1 MLTNKLHG
9 CSTAWRVLITD
20 AYGLKVVS
28 SCARMSDLAEVGV
41 SGTSRCIH
49 AWIENANALFQPTQT
64 QTDVETNH
72 AYSYS
77 FDRTQW
83 LKIWKCNARRNRA
96 WMGFTL

>member
-41 SGTSRCIH
+41 SGTSRCIQS
-49 AWIENANALFQPTQT
+49 WIENANALFQPTRPELGLT
-64 QTDVETNH
+64 WKLT
-72 AYSYS
+72 ARA
-77 FDRTQW
+77 RTRS
-83 LKIWKCNARRNRA
+83 IERS
-96 WMGFTL
+96 G